1 MEQKRVKQKRY
12 KKISPGSFIIILS
25 IISIL
30 GFISIVSST
39 LFITD
44 ISGYI
49 EALWIIILGLGLI
62 IKTSFRKLKSIK
74 KGLDSYNFPH
84 LTNLFIGTTAIIAGI
99 LGSPLFNI
107 INPTFHAIRGI
118 LAIIAIIVII
128 LETWVI
134 KKELG
139 ENVACKEV
147 EKS

>member
-1 MEQKRVKQKRY
+1 MEERKIRKNRY
-12 KKISPGSFIIILS
+12 KKISPGSFVIVLS

-39 LFITD
+39 LFSTD
-44 ISGYI
+44 ITGYI
-49 EALWIIILGLGLI
+49 ESLWIIILGFGLI
-62 IKTSFRKLKSIK
+62 IKTSFRKLKSIQ

-84 LTNLFIGTTAIIAGI
+84 LTNIFIGVVAIIAGI

-107 INPTFHAIRGI
+107 VNPTFHAIRGI

-134 KKELG
+134 KKELR
-139 ENVACKEV
+139 EHVTRKEV
-147 EKS
+147 EKF